1 MRCFCCNLPDPSF
14 FDGKENRYYCTMCKD
29 DINKTAYSTFGRDDL
44 ERIFSIN
51 ESDEIKKLVGYKE
64 KYKE

>member
-1 MRCFCCNLPDPSF
+1 
-14 FDGKENRYYCTMCKD
+14 MCKD

-51 ESDEIKKLVGYKE
+51 EADEIKKLVGYKE

>member
-1 MRCFCCNLPDPSF
+1 
-14 FDGKENRYYCTMCKD
+14 MCKD